1 MVPHHQGAIDMAE
14 AELLYGHNVKVKRIA
29 QEIIITQEDEIV
41 AMRLA
46 LRAHL
51 PPTVPSPDETP

>member
-1 MVPHHQGAIDMAE
+1 MAE

-46 LRAHL
+46 LRPHL